1 MVRAGYQDE
10 TVQGV
15 EFAPMKNHVPQYRKT
30 RSFALLGGALASM
43 SLFACSQSVTT
54 LDSTGAKGGLAI
66 VAADSAPARHEIPSR
81 FADDAQRATRDSG
94 ERGQHGGVSHG
105 KSPAKCPDG
114 GERLPREKRSP
125 LDSIPPLSPLV
136 A

>member
-1 MVRAGYQDE
+1 
-10 TVQGV
+10 
-15 EFAPMKNHVPQYRKT
+15 MKNHVPQYRKT
-30 RSFALLGGALASM
+30 GSFALLGGALASM
-43 SLFACSQSVTT
+43 GLFACSQSVTT
-54 LDSTGAKGGLAI
+54 LDGARAKAGSAI
-66 VAADSAPARHEIPSR
+66 VAADSATARHEVPLR
-81 FADDAQRATRDSG
+81 FADDAQRRSHDSG
-94 ERGQHGGVSHG
+94 ERGQHDGVSHG